1 MCQAG
6 DCDHPAQVELHR
18 KHEEKEVE
26 EYHIMYMDSDVE
38 KELLLILIIVWY
50 SYFLHYHIGSETE
63 FRTFSTVNIFHKTVN
78 KLTKSDNNRSQI
90 DYASLVMIS
99 WFHSREPAVLN
110 NKPESW
116 EC

>member
-38 KELLLILIIVWY
+38 KELLLILII
-50 SYFLHYHIGSETE
+50 G
-63 FRTFSTVNIFHKTVN
+63 
-78 KLTKSDNNRSQI
+78 
-90 DYASLVMIS
+90 
-99 WFHSREPAVLN
+99 
-110 NKPESW
+110 
-116 EC
+116 